1 MEVVSQVRNQVGVT
15 FYALPL
21 LISNPG
27 ADPLPHDPGHLLW
40 LPLYGQRFSL
50 GYLQQPL
57 YLSFYITLYFKL
69 HSINNVLHIH
79 IHVLLKI
86 TLR

>member
-27 ADPLPHDPGHLLW
+27 ADPLPDDPGHLLW

-57 YLSFYITLYFKL
+57 FSFYITPYFKL
-69 HSINNVLHIH
+69 HFINNVLHIH
-79 IHVLLKI
+79 IRVLLEM